1 MKNLLEVSNIMFKD
15 KSNWGKVTDEEKSAY
30 FFIFNR
36 YFSKKYP
43 DFSQLLN
50 SKEID
55 KSLGMDLWFNFMK
68 DKPYP
73 QWFWSKSEKKTDKG
87 EISEKNINKIL
98 ETYDLKK
105 DEFDFILK
113 YYSEE
118 IREEIQYIEAN
129 EKSKK

>member
-15 KSNWGKVTDEEKSAY
+15 KSNWIKVTDEEKSAY

-55 KSLGMDLWFNFMK
+55 KYANQMK
-68 DKPYP
+68 
-73 QWFWSKSEKKTDKG
+73 T
-87 EISEKNINKIL
+87 ISFRPPES
-98 ETYDLKK
+98 T
-105 DEFDFILK
+105 
-113 YYSEE
+113 
-118 IREEIQYIEAN
+118 R
-129 EKSKK
+129 

>member
-43 DFSQLLN
+43 DFSQVLN

-73 QWFWSKSEKKTDKG
+73 QWFWSKSEKKSDKG
-87 EISEKNINKIL
+87 EISEKHINKIL
-98 ETYDLKK
+98 ETYDLKR

-113 YYSEE
+113 YYPEE
-118 IREEIQYIEAN
+118 IKEEIQYIEAN

>member
-15 KSNWGKVTDEEKSAY
+15 KSKWIKVTDEEKSVY

-43 DFSQLLN
+43 YFSQLLN

-73 QWFWSKSEKKTDKG
+73 QWFWSKSEKKSDKG
-87 EISEKNINKIL
+87 EISEKQINKIL
-98 ETYDLKK
+98 ETYDLKQ

-113 YYSEE
+113 YYPEE